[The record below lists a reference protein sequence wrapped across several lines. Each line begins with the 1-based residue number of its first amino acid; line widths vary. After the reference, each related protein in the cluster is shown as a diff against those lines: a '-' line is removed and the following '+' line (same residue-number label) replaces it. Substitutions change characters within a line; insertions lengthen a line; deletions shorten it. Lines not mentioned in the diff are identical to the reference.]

1 MSKRNLDEDME
12 AEVEG
17 LEDSEEEKEMGKT
30 DFVFLTFF
38 FSFPLHHILATE
50 QTNFYL
56 MMLFFYSA

>member
-17 LEDSEEEKEMGKT
+17 LEDSEEEKEMGKI

-38 FSFPLHHILATE
+38 SFPLYHILAIE

-56 MMLFFYSA
+56 MMIFF

>member
-30 DFVFLTFF
+30 DLEILTVFVL
-38 FSFPLHHILATE
+38 FPLQH
-50 QTNFYL
+50 FWK
-56 MMLFFYSA
+56 

>member
-30 DFVFLTFF
+30 DLKF
-38 FSFPLHHILATE
+38 
-50 QTNFYL
+50 
-56 MMLFFYSA
+56 

>member
-38 FSFPLHHILATE
+38 FVSASSYPCYR
-50 QTNFYL
+50 TNKF
-56 MMLFFYSA
+56 LFKGSVREK

>member
-30 DFVFLTFF
+30 DLEILTFF
-38 FSFPLHHILATE
+38 FI
-50 QTNFYL
+50 
-56 MMLFFYSA
+56 SALTFLK